1 MRSSRWLTILAVVA
15 AAATA
20 VLLGAALA
28 EAADGR
34 VRNLIAL
41 GLVSFLAVVAAGAA
55 WALASRRGPLVERAE
70 TASKLAHELKN
81 PLMAIKGLAST
92 GARLFDQMSDEEK
105 LEFFRL
111 IDEETARLKRVVEQS
126 ATAMRVDA
134 EQIAYDLQDIDLGVF
149 VEEIAWAS
157 EHAEHPMTV
166 DTEPEV
172 GVRADRKR
180 LAEALE
186 NLIDNAVKF
195 SPPDAP
201 IDITVRVEEKDATI
215 EIADRGPGIPEDRV
229 RAVFDRFGRWR
240 PAGYEETPGAGLGL
254 FIARAHVL
262 AQDGRIEVFERD
274 EGGTILRVT
283 LPREG

>member
-1 MRSSRWLTILAVVA
+1 VRSVRWLTILAVVA
-15 AAATA
+15 ATTTA
-20 VLLGAALA
+20 VLLGTALA
-28 EAADGR
+28 ESDDGR
-34 VRNLIAL
+34 VRNLVAL
-41 GLVSFLAVVAAGAA
+41 GLVTFLALVAAGGA
-55 WALASRRGPLVERAE
+55 WALSSRRAPLVERAE

-111 IDEETARLKRVVEQS
+111 IDEETSRLKRVIEQS

-134 EQIAYDLQDIDLGVF
+134 EQLGYDLQEVELGGF

-166 DTEPEV
+166 DTAPGV

-180 LAEALE
+180 LAEAIE

-201 IDITVRVEEKDATI
+201 IDVMVRGDGGQAAI
-215 EIADRGPGIPEDRV
+215 EVADRGPGIPKEHV
-229 RAVFDRFGRWR
+229 KGIFARFGRWR

-262 AQDGRIEVFERD
+262 AHDGRLEVLERED
-274 EGGTILRVT
+274 GGTILRVT

>member
-1 MRSSRWLTILAVVA
+1 VRSVRWLTILALVA
-15 AAATA
+15 ASATT

-28 EAADGR
+28 EAAGGR

-41 GLVSFLAVVAAGAA
+41 GLVSFLALVAAGAA

-134 EQIAYDLQDIDLGVF
+134 EQIAYDLQDVDLGGF
-149 VEEIAWAS
+149 VEGLVWAS

-166 DTEPEV
+166 DTEPGV
-172 GVRADRKR
+172 GVRADRTR
-180 LAEALE
+180 LAEAIE
-186 NLIDNAVKF
+186 SLIDNAVKY

-201 IDITVRVEEKDATI
+201 IDVMVRGDGGDAAI
-215 EIADRGPGIPEDRV
+215 EVADRGPGIPEEQV
-229 RAVFDRFGRWR
+229 RGVFARFGRWR

-262 AQDGRIEVFERD
+262 AHDGRIEVLERED
-274 EGGTILRVT
+274 GGTILRVT

>member
-1 MRSSRWLTILAVVA
+1 VRSIRWLTILAIVA

-28 EAADGR
+28 GAVDGR
-34 VRNLIAL
+34 VRNLVAL
-41 GLVSFLAVVAAGAA
+41 SLVSFLALVAAGAA

-111 IDEETARLKRVVEQS
+111 IDEETSRLKRVIEQS

-134 EQIAYDLQDIDLGVF
+134 EQIAYDLQEVELGGF
-149 VEEIAWAS
+149 VEQLAWAS

-166 DTEPEV
+166 DTEPGV

-180 LAEALE
+180 LAEAIE

-201 IDITVRVEEKDATI
+201 IDVMVRADGGDAAI
-215 EIADRGPGIPEDRV
+215 EVADRGPGIPEERV
-229 RAVFDRFGRWR
+229 KGAFDRFGRWR

-262 AQDGRIEVFERD
+262 AHKGRIEVLERED
-274 EGGTILRVT
+274 GGTILRVT

>member
-1 MRSSRWLTILAVVA
+1 VRSARWLTILAVVA
-15 AAATA
+15 AAATS

-41 GLVSFLAVVAAGAA
+41 GLVCFLALVAAGAA

-134 EQIAYDLQDIDLGVF
+134 EQIAYDLQELDLGGF
-149 VEEIAWAS
+149 VEELAWAC
-157 EHAEHPMTV
+157 EHADHPMTV
-166 DTEPEV
+166 DTEPAI

-180 LAEALE
+180 LAEAIE

-201 IDITVRVEEKDATI
+201 IDVIVRSDGGDAAI
-215 EIADRGPGIPEDRV
+215 DVADRGPGIPEEHV
-229 RAVFDRFGRWR
+229 KGVFARFGRWR

-254 FIARAHVL
+254 FLARAYVQAH
-262 AQDGRIEVFERD
+262 DGRIEVLERED
-274 EGGTILRVT
+274 GGTILRVT
-283 LPREG
+283 LPRGG